1 MNIPIPGQR
10 GSRVLM
16 IMSSFCYFS
25 YYVWFTG
32 IIQLQTVNVGFVI
45 SGLFL
50 NPFWMSSSAYTGPA
64 LQIID
69 GSTIVNV
76 RLIALLISVALAFA
90 LGLNISLLW
99 GIYRLR
105 GLKACLYLGGASGF
119 GAIVANLASFSYL
132 CCGWATS
139 MVLIGSTIFAALSIF
154 ITIGVALLLF
164 TNAYILGKRY
174 ASLTGKRKLV

>member
-1 MNIPIPGQR
+1 
-10 GSRVLM
+10 M
-16 IMSSFCYFS
+16 IASSFGYLL

-32 IIQLQTVNVGFVI
+32 VIQFQAVSVGFQI
-45 SGLFL
+45 SGFSL
-50 NPFWMSSSAYTGPA
+50 NFFEMSSVAYTGPA

-76 RLIALLISVALAFA
+76 RLIALLISVTLAFA

-99 GIYRLR
+99 GIYRLH
-105 GLKACLYLGGASGF
+105 GLKTCLYLGGAGGF
-119 GAIVANLASFSYL
+119 GAMVANLASFSYL

-139 MVLIGSTIFAALSIF
+139 LLLIGSTLFAALSIF

-164 TNAYILGKRY
+164 TNAYILGRRY
-174 ASLTGKRKLV
+174 VALTGQRR